1 MISAKLREDICRMGR
16 SLFDRGYTHGASGNI
31 SVSLDDGGMVVTPT
45 NVSLGSLDPAALS
58 ILDASGRLIEGPPPT
73 KEIPLHTAVYQTRRS
88 AGAIVHLHSTHSV
101 AVSMLPDIDPAEV
114 FPPLTAYYLMRV
126 GRTALLP
133 YFRPGDPK
141 VAEALTALDG
151 EYGAVLLANHG
162 PVVADH
168 SLELAGYAIE
178 ELEQTARLFLLLR
191 AERPYLLTP
200 SETSTLRNDSAGSV
214 KPNVPGEQAS

>member
-1 MISAKLREDICRMGR
+1 MISAKLREGICRLGK

-31 SVSLDDGGMVVTPT
+31 SVTLDDGGMIVTPT

-58 ILDASGRLIEGPPPT
+58 VLDAAGHLIEGPPPT
-73 KEIPLHTAVYQTRRS
+73 KEVPLHAAVYQTRRS

-141 VAEALTALDG
+141 VAEALASLGG

-162 PVVADH
+162 PVVADR
-168 SLELAGYAIE
+168 SLESAGQAIE

-191 AERPYLLTP
+191 AEKPRLLTP
-200 SETSTLRNDSAGSV
+200 SEASALRNDPAGSV
-214 KPNVPGEQAS
+214 KPNAQGALAS